1 MFSSSSVQAP
11 EQASQAEETS
21 IEAHNKRVGADI
33 VFSEQKHGYVL
44 TFPWNF
50 QEVIQEFEA
59 DYKVMGDSSY
69 WNKFMINSRSVVDFN
84 TLFRKFH
91 QSVASHDQAG
101 LDDICEPKLASYVG
115 DSLDRIHFHGLD
127 VEMANLTI
135 EQPSIK
141 ILKAE
146 VNQGLYVDR
155 SMNSQ
160 SIKNYNV
167 SKNHDIFGAKWNT
180 FAPLTEKKDSRHV
193 LDVLDTVAHRPFLVS
208 LTCLVESP
216 MKLYVLN

>member
-69 WNKFMINSRSVVDFN
+69 WNKFMMNSRSVVDFN

-146 VNQGLYVDR
+146 VN
-155 SMNSQ
+155 
-160 SIKNYNV
+160 
-167 SKNHDIFGAKWNT
+167 
-180 FAPLTEKKDSRHV
+180 
-193 LDVLDTVAHRPFLVS
+193 
-208 LTCLVESP
+208 
-216 MKLYVLN
+216 